1 MGRTISIL
9 GCGWLGEPLADFL
22 MEKSWQVKG
31 ATTTTSKLWALKMKG
46 IEAYQIK
53 LGEVTLPDGLSDFL
67 KSEYLVVNIPPSKG
81 MREGALYLPFI
92 KAIEASPVK
101 KVILVSTTSVYP
113 NYHGEVVEGMADTT
127 KPLVGIEQVFLDS
140 SSFETTV
147 IRFGGLIGYDRQPC
161 RFVMSA
167 YKVMGPETPVNMI
180 HRDDCVGIIDAI
192 LEKEAW
198 GEIYNGV
205 ADTHPTKREFY
216 EAACKAIDEEPP
228 LFDELHT
235 GTFKI
240 VSNTKLKKELGYN
253 FIHPDLLKLY
263 AQ

>member
-22 MEKSWQVKG
+22 MEKNWQVKG
-31 ATTTTSKLWALKMKG
+31 TTTTTSKLWALRIKG
-46 IEAYQIK
+46 IEAYHIK

-67 KSEYLVVNIPPSKG
+67 NSEYLIVNIPPSKG

-101 KVILVSTTSVYP
+101 KVILISTTSVYP
-113 NYHGEVVEGMADTT
+113 NSHGEVIEGMADTT
-127 KPLVGIEQVFLDS
+127 KSLVGIEQVFLDS
-140 SSFETTV
+140 ASFETTV

-161 RFVMSA
+161 RFIQRA
-167 YKVMGPETPVNMI
+167 HKVSGPETPVNMI
-180 HRDDCVGIIDAI
+180 HRDDCIGIIDAI

-198 GEIYNGV
+198 GEIFNGV
-205 ADTHPTKREFY
+205 ADTHPSKREFY
-216 EAACKAIDEEPP
+216 TAACKAMDEEPP

-235 GTFKI
+235 GAYKI
-240 VSNTKLKKELGYN
+240 VSNKKLKTELGYS
-253 FIHPDLLKLY
+253 FIHPDLLKLF

>member
-22 MEKSWQVKG
+22 MEKNWLVKG
-31 ATTTTSKLWALKMKG
+31 ATTTSSKLWALKMKG
-46 IEAYQIK
+46 IETYQIK
-53 LGEVTLPDGLSDFL
+53 LGEVTMPDGLSDFL

-92 KAIEASPVK
+92 KAIEASSVK

-113 NYHGEVVEGMADTT
+113 NFHGEVIEGMADTT

-161 RFVMSA
+161 RFIKSA
-167 YKVMGPETPVNMI
+167 HKVMGPETPVNMI
-180 HRDDCVGIIDAI
+180 HRDDCIGIIDAI

-216 EAACKAIDEEPP
+216 AAACKSIEEEPP
-228 LFDELHT
+228 VFDELHT
-235 GTFKI
+235 GSFKI
-240 VSNTKLKKELGYN
+240 VSNNKLKKELGYN
-253 FIHPDLLKLY
+253 FIYPDLLKLY